1 MTLLSVLPAART
13 PDPLAAPTLRWGVI
27 GTGWIADRFVASLQQ
42 HSSQQVVGVGSRTQQ
57 SAQSFADRHGIAAAY
72 GSYEELV
79 ADDDVDVVYVATPHN
94 AHLPVALL
102 SLGAGKHTLV
112 EKPLGATAQEARQI
126 AGAAQEA
133 GVFCMEAMWT
143 AFLPKFDVV
152 RQLLDAG
159 ALGEPL
165 SVVADFGEWFAEGH
179 RILRPELAGGP
190 LLDLGTYLVAFALDV
205 LGPVEATQAIGQW
218 IPSGVLGQ
226 VGALLAHSRGRQ
238 SVLHTTLLSN
248 TPTTAVIAGS
258 TATLVIDG
266 PFYQPGGFT
275 LEATDGSSLSFDE
288 EPVAHDALHF
298 QAAEVARRITAGETG
313 SPLRPLAA
321 SIATIEVLDALA
333 AACR

>member
-1 MTLLSVLPAART
+1 
-13 PDPLAAPTLRWGVI
+13 
-27 GTGWIADRFVASLQQ
+27 
-42 HSSQQVVGVGSRTQQ
+42 
-57 SAQSFADRHGIAAAY
+57 
-72 GSYEELV
+72 
-79 ADDDVDVVYVATPHN
+79 
-94 AHLPVALL
+94 
-102 SLGAGKHTLV
+102 V

-275 LEATDGSSLSFDE
+275 LEATDGSSLRFDE

-298 QAAEVARRITAGETG
+298 QAAEVARRITAGETA